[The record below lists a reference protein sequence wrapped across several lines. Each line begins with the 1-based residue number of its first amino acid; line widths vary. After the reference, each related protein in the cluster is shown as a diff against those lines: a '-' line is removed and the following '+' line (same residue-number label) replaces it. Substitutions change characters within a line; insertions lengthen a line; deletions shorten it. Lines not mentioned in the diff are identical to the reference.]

1 MMSFYKSVIAVHKF
15 DGIREILLKKKAKK
29 KRNPKKSHSH
39 TQNIPFCNAS
49 FYKIFFLICLFY
61 LFLRKLKEGIL
72 PLNSNHTSTSFA
84 VTLLAQ

>member
-1 MMSFYKSVIAVHKF
+1 MSFYKSVIGVHKF
-15 DGIREILLKKKAKK
+15 NGIREILLKKKNKK
-29 KRNPKKSHSH
+29 KRNPKKSHSPL
-39 TQNIPFCNAS
+39 IPKTSFCNAS